1 MRNLIYFISVGL
13 FLHSCAYHSG
23 TIGELSTNGPVVYE
37 DLAVGVATSN
47 HFLGLGGI
55 TKDALLFDAK
65 RSLMSNRPLH
75 GNEFYGAFTVDVKHS
90 FYLLG
95 YKTKITVMADIME
108 PKLDTSDVI
117 YSERYLAKINP
128 SLNDLSFFSVGDS
141 IYTAETHR
149 SGIIQAFTIERGTPR
164 ARIVFTHDR
173 KNTRVKTL
181 SLSRLYVAKNVP
193 NCLYKIGD
201 IVDDKKVIAIGE
213 NGIILLKDDKLKTRL
228 IKPLFQHKA

>member
-65 RSLMSNRPLH
+65 RSLMSNRPLN

-95 YKTKITVMADIME
+95 YKTKITVTADVVRSVDSPDE
-108 PKLDTSDVI
+108 SH
-117 YSERYLAKINP
+117 YSHKYLSKNNYPLP
-128 SLNDLSFFSVGDS
+128 SPSIFSVGDS
-141 IYTAETHR
+141 VYCKGLFR
-149 SGIIQAFTIERGTPR
+149 VGIIQSFKKTNDIEKAQVLFTDNMLNS
-164 ARIVFTHDR
+164 RIRTI
-173 KNTRVKTL
+173 
-181 SLSRLYVAKNVP
+181 SLAKLYTTKNVSTST
-193 NCLYKIGD
+193 
-201 IVDDKKVIAIGE
+201 IAIGTTYE
-213 NGIILLKDDKLKTRL
+213 DKLVIGIGIEDILLFGPNGPEIRG
-228 IKPLFQHKA
+228 IKELHRR